1 MKHFQISKDTTKS
14 STRIKSAF
22 YSRNK
27 SFANN
32 QLYSDDILSP
42 IKANKK
48 SIIINPN
55 TKSKNFSS
63 FNESSN
69 ATNNK
74 IKRDQSHFSFQTNI
88 KKYKNARKNIY
99 LKEKNTQ
106 KRPLSFDNAPLI
118 KKKWRFSDEPVW
130 KKFLRG
136 KLLYLLRKNIILC
149 EKKFNPITFTES
161 ISNIHLKEFK
171 NKFRNIDNRTKVG
184 IFTNKFPQIL
194 DQGNKF
200 YSRYFDHFIS
210 PDELLYKNFTKE
222 EIFQIRTDPVYF
234 NLGSNFNNVF
244 FFKKKSL
251 KETLNEEEKLGHNK
265 LFDIAMKKSLK
276 ITKKRIQKYMDYY
289 SSIMSRQGMINIVHE
304 EEE

>member
-42 IKANKK
+42 IKTNKK

-55 TKSKNFSS
+55 TKTKNFSS

-106 KRPLSFDNAPLI
+106 KRPLSYDNAPLI

-289 SSIMSRQGMINIVHE
+289 SSIMSRQGMINVVHE
-304 EEE
+304 EE